1 MNDFMTEDFLNKNIR
16 VRPLSGVS
24 RAGDDGKTNDPHN
37 KSMNNDPFGG
47 ADEDEKFN
55 SMKNIEMDE
64 QRKEAKSKKDDFI
77 KKKALEEEKLAKKR
91 R

>member
-24 RAGDDGKTNDPHN
+24 RGGDDGKTNDQHN

-64 QRKEAKSKKDDFI
+64 QRKEAKAKKDAFI
-77 KKKALEEEKLAKKR
+77 EKKAKEEDKLSKKR